1 MLPIVIVA
9 ATTRIIEEKRKKE
22 AALVQALHDQDVAA
36 INKLIDEINEA
47 NDE

>member
-1 MLPIVIVA
+1 MLPIVIAA
-9 ATTRIIEEKRKKE
+9 ATTSIIEERRKKE